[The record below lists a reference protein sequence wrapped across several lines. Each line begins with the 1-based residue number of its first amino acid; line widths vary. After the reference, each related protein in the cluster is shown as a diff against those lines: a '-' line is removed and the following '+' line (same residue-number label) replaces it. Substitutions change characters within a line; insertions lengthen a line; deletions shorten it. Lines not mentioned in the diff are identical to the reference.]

1 MQEFAVI
8 THIQELCNAR
18 GWTYSRLAKES
29 GITYSTLSTML
40 NKENMPSI
48 PTLEKLCKG
57 FGISMCQ
64 FFADDN
70 GWSAL
75 RDEQKAHL
83 AQWEQLDENGKIA
96 AERYI
101 AFLLHEQAERN

>member
-8 THIQELCNAR
+8 ARIQELCSAR
-18 GWTYSRLAKES
+18 GWTYYRLAKES
-29 GITYSTLSTML
+29 EITYSTLSTML

-48 PTLEKLCKG
+48 PTLEKLCNG
-57 FGISMCQ
+57 FGISLCQ

-75 RDEQKAHL
+75 REDQKSHIAL
-83 AQWEQLDENGKIA
+83 WEQLDEKSKIA

-101 AFLLHEQAERN
+101 AFLLHEQKTQE

>member
-8 THIQELCNAR
+8 ARIQELCSAR
-18 GWTYSRLAKES
+18 GQTYYRLAKES

-48 PTLEKLCKG
+48 PTLEKLCNG
-57 FGISMCQ
+57 FGISLCQ

-75 RDEQKAHL
+75 RDEQKVHL
-83 AQWEQLDENGKIA
+83 AQWEQLNDNDKIA
-96 AERYI
+96 VERYI
-101 AFLLHEQAERN
+101 AFLLHEQKTQE

>member
-8 THIQELCNAR
+8 ARIQELCSAR
-18 GWTYSRLAKES
+18 GWTYYRLAKES

-48 PTLEKLCKG
+48 PTLEKLCNG
-57 FGISMCQ
+57 FGISLCQ

-70 GWSAL
+70 GWPAL
-75 RDEQKAHL
+75 REDQKWHI
-83 AQWEQLDENGKIA
+83 AQWEQLDEKSKIA

-101 AFLLHEQAERN
+101 AFLLHEQKTQE

>member
-1 MQEFAVI
+1 MQNFAVI
-8 THIQELCNAR
+8 ARIQELCNAR
-18 GWTYSRLAKES
+18 GWTYYRLAKES

-57 FGISMCQ
+57 FGISLCQ
-64 FFADDN
+64 FFSDYN
-70 GWSAL
+70 GWAAL
-75 RDEQKAHL
+75 REDQKL
-83 AQWEQLDENGKIA
+83 YIAQWEQLDEKSKIA

-101 AFLLHEQAERN
+101 TFLLHEQQAQE